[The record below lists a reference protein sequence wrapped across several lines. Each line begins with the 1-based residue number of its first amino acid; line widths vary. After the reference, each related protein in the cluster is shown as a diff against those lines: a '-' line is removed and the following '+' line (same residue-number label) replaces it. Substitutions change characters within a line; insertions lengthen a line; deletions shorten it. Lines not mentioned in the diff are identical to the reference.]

1 MAPTSQ
7 NSLECNIERKPFLI
21 KNHYRYEFRDWI
33 QEQFP
38 QLSSHANMR
47 RVYPPL
53 VERLDEVHSSAIKV
67 LDMVDKYSCEEL
79 KDYYR
84 PDRTLLEKAYRERN
98 LIDYARNLDSFA
110 FAITWE

>member
-1 MAPTSQ
+1 MTTITK
-7 NSLECNIERKPFLI
+7 NSLECNIKPKPFVI

-38 QLSSHANMR
+38 QLSSHANMQR
-47 RVYPPL
+47 AYPRL
-53 VERLDEVHSSAIKV
+53 AERLNEVHSSAMKV

-79 KDYYR
+79 KEYYR
-84 PDRTLLEKAYRERN
+84 PDRILLEKAYKERN
-98 LIDYARNLDSFA
+98 LIDYTRSLDSFA